1 MRNERHS
8 FKRNGSAEPD
18 LYKQLFSE
26 PELTKRRMDAFRRA
40 YSVAYEAPRFI
51 ADILA
56 GVSAGLSDRQERT
69 RARGAGR

>member
-1 MRNERHS
+1 MRNPPDS

-26 PELTKRRMDAFRRA
+26 PELTRRRFEAWKQGYAAA
-40 YSVAYEAPRFI
+40 YGAPRFI

-56 GVSAGLSDRQERT
+56 GVSAGLSDRQER
-69 RARGAGR
+69 RAARGAGR